1 MSWRTISR
9 PMRSSRSRSNP
20 KSSSRL
26 MAYAHMEKPVA
37 RPWKSP
43 YFSWISTCTPA
54 RRNASA
60 TAHPPTPPPTITTFF
75 SSAIHTPRD
84 GRSEAAGHAAKSGAA
99 RRLSRRRHATA
110 AGQQEARPA
119 HDRVG
124 EPLERARRGGREQ
137 EERGLRADGGE
148 DPGAPQAVKGRVL
161 PGVEQHEP
169 ADGDR
174 DVQGHVAK
182 VCDGQPASTRQHRAL
197 EPRLEVQPEP
207 PLEGHD
213 PTCVA
218 EGGPPAAVVHHHSA
232 AHQIDGVGAQA
243 QRHFAPRREGGAHS
257 TGSSADP

>member
-1 MSWRTISR
+1 MSWRIISR

-26 MAYAHMEKPVA
+26 MAYAQMEKPVA

-54 RRNASA
+54 PRNASA

-119 HDRVG
+119 HERAGENVEHEVVRCRHDDQGDRRRIGECGPSQRRRPRGLRDRRADDNRVRHVDARHGGDRVVEPNHEPG
-124 EPLERARRGGREQ
+124 VEVDPAFADRVSEPLERARRGGRGK
-137 EERGLRADGGE
+137 EESGARADGG
-148 DPGAPQAVKGRVL
+148 
-161 PGVEQHEP
+161 
-169 ADGDR
+169 
-174 DVQGHVAK
+174 
-182 VCDGQPASTRQHRAL
+182 
-197 EPRLEVQPEP
+197 
-207 PLEGHD
+207 
-213 PTCVA
+213 
-218 EGGPPAAVVHHHSA
+218 
-232 AHQIDGVGAQA
+232 
-243 QRHFAPRREGGAHS
+243 
-257 TGSSADP
+257 